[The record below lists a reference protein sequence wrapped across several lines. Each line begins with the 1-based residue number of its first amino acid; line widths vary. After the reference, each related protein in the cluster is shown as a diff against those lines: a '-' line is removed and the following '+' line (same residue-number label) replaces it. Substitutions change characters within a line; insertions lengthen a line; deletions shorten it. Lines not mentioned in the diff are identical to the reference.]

1 MKTKIIIGTIV
12 IIVIA
17 IATGFLYQ
25 RNYDA
30 VQTSLVK
37 YLDGASH
44 QCVAYVQRYYQNMFG
59 VKIGTMGVAMNMA
72 ERSLKYGLHF
82 HENGGLVAPQPGDII
97 VFGNKNKI
105 GHVAIVTG
113 VVEDG
118 VFIVEQNW
126 SPSKITTNHGK
137 ALKASY
143 DDGKYTIED
152 RYYSKTSKDKFWT
165 MGWVSRNDR
174 NPARIFEFTDEND
187 GGWLPEHDVKYNE
200 SDNGRAWSAKVIG
213 KDPRVLSP
221 VFLDGISIKKHKQ
234 IVFKAKVKNNDDA
247 TEGVVYLRDEK
258 NQWTEQIP
266 FAVNYSNEK
275 FQTFS
280 IDLSGLR
287 SDFKITQMKLKLAN
301 DNDSRGKE
309 LWEID
314 WLRIGDR
321 AEDIL

>member
-12 IIVIA
+12 IMVVAIV
-17 IATGFLYQ
+17 TGFLYQ
-25 RNYDA
+25 KNYDA

-59 VKIGTMGVAMNMA
+59 IKIGLVGVAMNLA
-72 ERSLKYGLHF
+72 ERAPKSGLYF

-97 VFGNKNKI
+97 VFGNKNRI

-113 VVEDG
+113 TVEDG

-126 SPSKITTNHGK
+126 SPSKITLNHGK
-137 ALKASY
+137 PLEAFY
-143 DDGKYTIED
+143 EDGEYYIED
-152 RYYSKTSKDKFWT
+152 RYYSKTSKDKFWI

-174 NPARIFEFTDEND
+174 NPSRVFEFTEKND
-187 GGWLPEHDVKYNE
+187 GGWLPEHDVKYHKG
-200 SDNGRAWSAKVIG
+200 DNDEAWSVKVIG

-221 VFLDGISIKKHKQ
+221 VFLDGISIKKHKK
-234 IVFKAKVKNNDDA
+234 IVFKARVENNEDA

-258 NQWTEQIP
+258 NEWSEQIP
-266 FAVNYSNEK
+266 FEVDYFNGR

-287 SDFKITQMKLKLAN
+287 SNFKITQVKLKLAN

-309 LWEID
+309 VWELD